1 MGIEDIF
8 QDALIRIY
16 RPGLMSFA
24 LATSIIAIIICILDW
39 IRTLLS
45 GQFS

>member
-8 QDALIRIY
+8 QDALMRIY

-24 LATSIIAIIICILDW
+24 LATSIIAIINRASDCW
-39 IRTLLS
+39 N
-45 GQFS
+45 